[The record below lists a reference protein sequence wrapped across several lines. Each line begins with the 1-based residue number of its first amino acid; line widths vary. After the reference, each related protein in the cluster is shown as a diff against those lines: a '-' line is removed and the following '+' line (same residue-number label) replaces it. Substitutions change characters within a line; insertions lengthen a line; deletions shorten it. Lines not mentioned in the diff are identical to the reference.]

1 MHTIKAISCFS
12 YNGYIKHFFVSSTS
26 ATLKRQAA
34 KHTSTTKR
42 LRYLKPQGPRLVQ
55 RYDSF
60 PFQQQ
65 KKRVSTPFRR
75 IQNSL
80 FFNKKNTFCSFS
92 PLSIKYFS
100 HAPTDDSFFLFS
112 KWRFLLCSCVTLYLM
127 RHTTSADKFFKI
139 KSRWQSCV
147 VNTGL
152 N

>member
-1 MHTIKAISCFS
+1 MYSRFSASHGDFTVITGHVIFYFIMHTIKAISCFS

-55 RYDSF
+55 RYDSS

-80 FFNKKNTFCSFS
+80 IFFKTPFA
-92 PLSIKYFS
+92 PFS
-100 HAPTDDSFFLFS
+100 H
-112 KWRFLLCSCVTLYLM
+112 YL
-127 RHTTSADKFFKI
+127 
-139 KSRWQSCV
+139 
-147 VNTGL
+147 
-152 N
+152 

>member
-80 FFNKKNTFCSFS
+80 SFFETPFAPFF

-127 RHTTSADKFFKI
+127 RHTTSADKFSK
-139 KSRWQSCV
+139 
-147 VNTGL
+147 
-152 N
+152 

>member
-12 YNGYIKHFFVSSTS
+12 YNGYIKHFFVASTS

-60 PFQQQ
+60 PFHQQ

-80 FFNKKNTFCSFS
+80 
-92 PLSIKYFS
+92 
-100 HAPTDDSFFLFS
+100 SFFEKPFDPFFATIYKIFLS
-112 KWRFLLCSCVTLYLM
+112 RPYRRFLFF
-127 RHTTSADKFFKI
+127 FFKMEI
-139 KSRWQSCV
+139 F
-147 VNTGL
+147 TL
-152 N
+152 